1 MFGKY
6 TVSQASTNKYHL
18 LILDGHSSHDTASFD
33 HFCMERKIIPL
44 YMPPHSSPLLQ
55 PLNISCF
62 MPLKHY
68 YGQKIR
74 EMVQNGIHAID
85 KMDFLSIYT
94 KIHGQAFS
102 EINILSGFAAVGLI
116 PLKPER
122 VLAKLNIKI
131 LTPPSSSSSNQSFYL
146 GKTPANLY

>member
-1 MFGKY
+1 MFEKY

-85 KMDFLSIYT
+85 KMDFLSIYR
-94 KIHGQAFS
+94 KIHHQAFS
-102 EINILSGFAAVGLI
+102 KTNISSGFTAAGLI
-116 PLKPER
+116 SLKLER
-122 VLAKLNIKI
+122 VLIKLNIKI
-131 LTPPSSSSSNQSFYL
+131 LISPSSSSSN
-146 GKTPANLY
+146 